1 MVGIV
6 LKEVLGHREL
16 GVELLV
22 VHPQEQQL
30 QVVVALAKIPMLLEL
45 HVGLTVDLHV
55 NWHRPSQHVP
65 LHQRISSTSL
75 IFGRS
80 LPSWR

>member
-55 NWHRPSQHVP
+55 NWHTQHVP